1 MGIMKKGRGVAAV
14 DRALQILDA
23 FNGADGILTLTA
35 IAAKTSL
42 YKSTILRIIESLEDF
57 NYIRRLEDGRYQ
69 VGPKPFELGRIYQS
83 SFKIADYVL
92 PSLDHIV
99 KETNE
104 SGSFY
109 VREGKM
115 RILLY
120 RVDGK
125 QSVRDHVRSGDM
137 LSLDKGAAGRTL
149 IRFQDGMER
158 DSRRVDAVTESFG
171 ERDPNVAAVAGPVF
185 GVLGR
190 LQGALTVSG
199 PRERL
204 TDPAALKKIRKV
216 VREEA
221 SRLSIMLGAPRDQ
234 VDSLFRVGAD

>member
-1 MGIMKKGRGVAAV
+1 MGIMKKARGVAAV
-14 DRALQILDA
+14 DRALQIMDA
-23 FNGADGILTLTA
+23 FNGTDGFLTLTS
-35 IAAKTSL
+35 IASKTSL
-42 YKSTILRIIESLEDF
+42 YKSTILRIIESLEAF

-83 SFKIADYVL
+83 SFKIADFVL
-92 PSLDHIV
+92 PSLNHIV

-109 VREGKM
+109 VREGEM

-120 RVDGK
+120 RVDGR
-125 QSVRDHVRSGDM
+125 QSVRDYVRSGDM

-149 IRFQDGMER
+149 IGFQSGMEPGR
-158 DSRRVDAVTESFG
+158 HRHDAVTESFG
-171 ERDPNVAAVAGPVF
+171 ERDPNVAAVAAPVF

-199 PRERL
+199 PRERF
-204 TDPAALKKIRKV
+204 TDPAALQKIRRV
-216 VREEA
+216 VRGEA

-234 VDSLFRVGAD
+234 VDSLFRIGSD